1 MVLSR
6 CVISLIISLNYS
18 WLKEDMYEFIP
29 LDMHRGV
36 FKLFSNYE
44 FDIKIHISLVL
55 VILRLTRLISRC
67 FQYLVLKNECK
78 IDPKIT
84 TSLWW
89 ENGEHSRSEIMDYV
103 TDTSPFLPQNKKRKK
118 CVHKNNYIISD
129 MKCIL
134 PSWIAFDRLRY
145 SSHSISQH
153 FQKLFSLKE
162 SCGVMYFIFVALYCL
177 LPFGKYDFTRID
189 KFNVLRFGYLLHYNG
204 KYLSS

>member
-1 MVLSR
+1 MFSMFGSR
-6 CVISLIISLNYS
+6 
-18 WLKEDMYEFIP
+18 K
-29 LDMHRGV
+29 H
-36 FKLFSNYE
+36 
-44 FDIKIHISLVL
+44 
-55 VILRLTRLISRC
+55 
-67 FQYLVLKNECK
+67 ECK

-84 TSLWW
+84 TRLWW

-134 PSWIAFDRLRY
+134 PSWIAFDRLRC

-153 FQKLFSLKE
+153 FQKLFLLKE

-189 KFNVLRFGYLLHYNG
+189 KIHLSIVILLCLNRKILYVCNSG
-204 KYLSS
+204 SK